1 MLAKRTA
8 WVTSALAFFRGT
20 DSLQGLRSRIVR
32 LKVATAHAAL
42 LAIGDACSAPRGL
55 GLIGQDW
62 SRRAWHAPLSHDP
75 VIEKIESRHP
85 GVPSDH
91 TDCEPDDGRD
101 YLRD

>member
-55 GLIGQDW
+55 ALIGQDW
-62 SRRAWHAPLSHDP
+62 SRRDRPLSHDP
-75 VIEKIESRHP
+75 VIEKIESRYP